1 VGAAT
6 GKPTASAESTPERMM
21 QYIYKRFNQVYNFHG
36 VYEFKAKFHPDWSP
50 RYLHY
55 RGATTLPAVWVAV
68 LRAHTGEGGLL
79 RRV

>member
-1 VGAAT
+1 
-6 GKPTASAESTPERMM
+6 M

-68 LRAHTGEGGLL
+68 LRAHTGEGSLL